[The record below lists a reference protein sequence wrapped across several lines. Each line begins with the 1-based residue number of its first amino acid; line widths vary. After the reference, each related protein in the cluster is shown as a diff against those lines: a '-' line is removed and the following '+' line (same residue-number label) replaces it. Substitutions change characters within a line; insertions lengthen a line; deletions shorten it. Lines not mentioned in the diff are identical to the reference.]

1 LLREREH
8 AGSSEAG
15 GGAEGPGVAA
25 STAPVPEVVT
35 LENGLRV
42 VASPMA
48 HARSVSISVYVA
60 AGARY
65 EAAPADAGL
74 SHFVEHLCFKG
85 TARRPNPRAVAVEI
99 DALGGSINAATDR
112 ELTVYYAKVIPEHA
126 EQALDML
133 VDVVHASLFRDEE
146 IERERGVILE
156 ELAAVEDAPDEQVG
170 IVLDGL
176 LWPDQPIG
184 RDVAG
189 TPASVTAIE
198 TDRLREYYREQY
210 VANGVVIALGG
221 AIEADAAHEL
231 VRRTS
236 SGWASGTAATDWV
249 RAQAQPEGARV
260 QVLAKDTEQAHLSLG
275 MRGLDAS
282 DEDRYALG
290 LLSVVLGEGM
300 SSRLFMRLREE
311 LGLCYDVHSG
321 ASYLRDAG
329 TFAIHAGVDP
339 ANTLATVEEIVRE
352 LGRVRST
359 VTAEEL
365 QRAQQ
370 LVRSRVQLHMED
382 SRAVSGWYGTR
393 VALDLPLRDPDESVA
408 CYERVTLEDVGR
420 VAERLIREDALHL
433 AVVGPV
439 ADPAPLEARLHFDG

>member
-1 LLREREH
+1 MRERD
-8 AGSSEAG
+8 GAG
-15 GGAEGPGVAA
+15 GGAGDSLGGGGA
-25 STAPVPEVVT
+25 TPVPEVVT
-35 LENGLRV
+35 LESGLRV
-42 VASPMA
+42 VASPMP

-85 TARRPNPRAVAVEI
+85 TARRPSPRAVAVEI

-112 ELTVYYAKVIPEHA
+112 ELTVYYAKVTPEHA

-133 VDVVHASLFRDEE
+133 VDVVQASLFRDEE

-156 ELAAVEDAPDEQVG
+156 ELAAVEDAPDEQVS

-176 LWPDQPIG
+176 LWPEQPLG

-189 TPASVTAIE
+189 TPASVGAIE
-198 TDRLREYYREQY
+198 AERLRAYYRDQY
-210 VANGVVIALGG
+210 VANGVVIAIGG
-221 AIEADAAHEL
+221 AVEPDAAHAL
-231 VRRTS
+231 VRRTA
-236 SGWASGTAATDWV
+236 GDWASGSGADWV
-249 RAQAQPEGARV
+249 RARAGSRGGRV
-260 QVLAKDTEQAHLSLG
+260 QLLTKETEQAHLSLG
-275 MRGLDAS
+275 MRGLHAS

-311 LGLCYDVHSG
+311 LGLCYDVHSA

-329 TFAIHAGVDP
+329 TFAVHAGVDP
-339 ANTLATVEEIVRE
+339 DNTAATVEEIVRE
-352 LGRVRST
+352 LGRVRAT
-359 VTAEEL
+359 VSAEEL

-393 VALDLPLRDPDESVA
+393 VALDLPLRDPDESIA
-408 CYERVTLEDVGR
+408 CFERVTLEDVAR
-420 VAERLIREDALHL
+420 VAQRLIVEDELHL

-439 ADPAPLEARLHFDG
+439 ADPEPLEARLRFDD